1 MSLQNS
7 PKKPQPISPPVGSV
21 RRPGEGVFACL
32 LLIFSLFVV
41 HQAYNISGFTSISSP
56 GALPLLAAAFL
67 LVSSIFISITA
78 FKLAAAPSK
87 AAAPGEEVASAR
99 GFFPEMAPPLLLVF
113 GVVTLGY
120 ISIIDVFGFVLSSA
134 SFLFLSTLYLHR
146 KGVIV
151 SLLISVNTLA
161 VIYIVFRVVFKV
173 ILPEG
178 SLFE

>member
-1 MSLQNS
+1 
-7 PKKPQPISPPVGSV
+7 
-21 RRPGEGVFACL
+21 VFACL

-87 AAAPGEEVASAR
+87 AAAPGEEAAPREEVASAR

>member
-7 PKKPQPISPPVGSV
+7 PKKPQPISPPIGSV

-32 LLIFSLFVV
+32 LLIFSFFVV

-78 FKLAAAPSK
+78 FKSAAAPSK
-87 AAAPGEEVASAR
+87 ELASAR
-99 GFFPEMAPPLLLVF
+99 GFFPEMAPPVLLVF

-134 SFLFLSTLYLHR
+134 LFLFLSTLYLHR

-161 VIYIVFRVVFKV
+161 VIYIVFRVLFKV